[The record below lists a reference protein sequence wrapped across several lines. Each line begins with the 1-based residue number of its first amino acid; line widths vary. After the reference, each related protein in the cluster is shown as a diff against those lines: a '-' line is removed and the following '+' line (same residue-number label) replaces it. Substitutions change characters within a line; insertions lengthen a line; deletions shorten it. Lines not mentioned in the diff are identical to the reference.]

1 MLHLSARRTLN
12 LRCAELY
19 LCLPTG
25 VSKVSWEIDH
35 IEGLRNYLNMLLLI
49 ALTGCVFGIAS
60 FGILCWLGFGG

>member
-1 MLHLSARRTLN
+1 M
-12 LRCAELY
+12 
-19 LCLPTG
+19 
-25 VSKVSWEIDH
+25 SWEIDH